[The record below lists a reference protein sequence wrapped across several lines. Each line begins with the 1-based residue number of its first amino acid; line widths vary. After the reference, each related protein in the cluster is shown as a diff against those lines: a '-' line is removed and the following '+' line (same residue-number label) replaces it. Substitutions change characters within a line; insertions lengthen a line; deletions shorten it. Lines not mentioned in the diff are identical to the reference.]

1 MDLDEMVI
9 LSLIN
14 SPTNKQIDPNRYADT
29 PENHSNNLE
38 SIIDLQLGI
47 HNYYANT
54 LLATSTND

>member
-29 PENHSNNLE
+29 PENHSTNLE
-38 SIIDLQLGI
+38 
-47 HNYYANT
+47 
-54 LLATSTND
+54 